1 MSRRPLVAAG
11 SLLALALVSTP
22 AVAQSKFEF
31 TPYVGA
37 YFPTKPLVADT
48 SGGATI
54 FETNS
59 GPAVGGRLTYWVS
72 PRVGLEGSFGVASS
86 KTHLFAGT
94 TELEFRSSTYMADAR
109 VLFQVNNPSSPT
121 GLHLSGG
128 VALTKASNAFFSLAD
143 EVDQLTYDPS
153 IGFVVGAGV
162 SRRIASG
169 LRLRIDLE
177 DRIYTAK
184 FDVPSGGTDI
194 DDETQH
200 DIVFSTGL
208 AFSF

>member
-1 MSRRPLVAAG
+1 MSRRPLVAAVG
-11 SLLALALVSTP
+11 LVVLTIASSP
-22 AVAQSKFEF
+22 AAAQSRLEF
-31 TPYVGA
+31 TPFVGG

-59 GPAVGGRLTYWVS
+59 GPVVGGRLTYWVS
-72 PRVGLEGSFGVASS
+72 PRVGIEGSFGLATS
-86 KTHLFAGT
+86 KTHLFAAT
-94 TELEFRSSTYMADAR
+94 TEFEFRSTTYMADAR
-109 VLFQVNNPSSPT
+109 VLFQVNNPNSPT
-121 GLHLSGG
+121 GLHLLGG
-128 VALTKASNAFFSLAD
+128 VGLTKASNAFFSLAD
-143 EVDQLTYDPS
+143 DVGQLSYEPS

-194 DDETQH
+194 DDEGQH

-208 AFSF
+208 SFSF

>member
-1 MSRRPLVAAG
+1 MSRRPLVAAVG
-11 SLLALALVSTP
+11 LLALAMVSTP
-22 AVAQSKFEF
+22 AAAQSRFEF
-31 TPYVGA
+31 TPFAGA

-59 GPAVGGRLTYWVS
+59 GPVGF
-72 PRVGLEGSFGVASS
+72 EGSFGVASS
-86 KTHLFAGT
+86 KTHLFAST
-94 TELEFRSSTYMADAR
+94 TELEFRSTTYLADAR
-109 VLFQVNNPSSPT
+109 VLFQVNNPSAPT

-128 VALTKASNAFFSLAD
+128 VAMTKASNAFFSLAD
-143 EVDQLTYDPS
+143 EVDQLSYEPS
-153 IGFVVGAGV
+153 IGFVVGVGV

-169 LRLRIDLE
+169 IRLRIDLE

-184 FDVPSGGTDI
+184 FDAPGGSIDV

-200 DIVFSTGL
+200 DMVFSTGL

>member
-1 MSRRPLVAAG
+1 MSRRPLVAAVG
-11 SLLALALVSTP
+11 LLALAMVSTP
-22 AVAQSKFEF
+22 AAAQSRFEF
-31 TPYVGA
+31 TPFAGA

-59 GPAVGGRLTYWVS
+59 GPVVGGRLTYWVT
-72 PRVGLEGSFGVASS
+72 PRVGFEGSFGVASS
-86 KTHLFAGT
+86 KTHLFAST
-94 TELEFRSSTYMADAR
+94 TELEFRSTTYLADAR
-109 VLFQVNNPSSPT
+109 VLFQVNNPSAPT

-128 VALTKASNAFFSLAD
+128 VAMTKASNAFFSLAD
-143 EVDQLTYDPS
+143 EVDQLSYEPS
-153 IGFVVGAGV
+153 IGFVVGVGV

-169 LRLRIDLE
+169 IRLRIDLE

-184 FDVPSGGTDI
+184 FDAPGGSIDV

-200 DIVFSTGL
+200 DMVFSTGL

>member
-1 MSRRPLVAAG
+1 MSRRPLVAAVG
-11 SLLALALVSTP
+11 LLALAMISTP
-22 AVAQSKFEF
+22 AAAQSRFEF
-31 TPYVGA
+31 TPFVGG

-48 SGGATI
+48 SGGAAI

-59 GPAVGGRLTYWVS
+59 GPVVGGRVTYWVS
-72 PRVGLEGSFGVASS
+72 PRIGLEGSFGVASS

-94 TELEFRSSTYMADAR
+94 TDIEFRSTTYLADAR
-109 VLFQVNNPSSPT
+109 VLVQVNNPSSPT

-143 EVDQLTYDPS
+143 DLDQLSYDPS

-169 LRLRIDLE
+169 VRLRIDLE

-184 FDVPSGGTDI
+184 FDAPLGGTEL

-200 DIVFSTGL
+200 DMVFSTGL